1 MITKIPFY
9 SGSDFLPEV
18 SCHYI
23 DVFKYS
29 VTVSLLSVFG
39 YFKKNIQS
47 FSLQI
52 LIFKHTIIS
61 VTDFHFSALL
71 PDCPVSFFS

>member
-1 MITKIPFY
+1 MNSLLIIIDAPFVFHGGILLPYFKIKNINAMITKIPFC

-39 YFKKNIQS
+39 YFI
-47 FSLQI
+47 
-52 LIFKHTIIS
+52 
-61 VTDFHFSALL
+61 
-71 PDCPVSFFS
+71 